1 MMLTMVM
8 MLMLMMLLLLVT
20 MIMTMMMRVMW
31 GRVHMLI
38 VLDLAVLTLRW
49 LMSQLLLRW

>member
-1 MMLTMVM
+1 MLTMVM